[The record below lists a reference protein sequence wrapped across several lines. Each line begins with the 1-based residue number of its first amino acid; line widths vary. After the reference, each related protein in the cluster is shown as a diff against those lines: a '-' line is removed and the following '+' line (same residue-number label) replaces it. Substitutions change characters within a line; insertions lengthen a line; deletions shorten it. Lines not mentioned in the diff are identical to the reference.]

1 MWELHFISDRD
12 IMSIYEN
19 NRTVLSITKC
29 CIGLWCN
36 EVLCLGS
43 WRMRWGHCVSH
54 EFIKMRCISWLRR
67 NNKGGKLPPAG
78 QDPGVTCYCV
88 SFWGLEILTDVWR
101 IEYTW
106 LSSFQTQRHPDRV
119 LPEQKPVTFVLWRKV
134 NSCPDWRR
142 MLGDDGHSVS
152 ILDSHGK
159 RLEWNGEDYVEQGST
174 SKSG

>member
-1 MWELHFISDRD
+1 MVYDETW
-12 IMSIYEN
+12 
-19 NRTVLSITKC
+19 
-29 CIGLWCN
+29 N
-36 EVLCLGS
+36 EVDNMFGFLDDEMRPLCES
-43 WRMRWGHCVSH
+43 WVHKDEMFQLAKKDKQR
-54 EFIKMRCISWLRR
+54 
-67 NNKGGKLPPAG
+67 GKLPPAG

-88 SFWGLEILTDVWR
+88 SFRGLEILTDFWR

-119 LPEQKPVTFVLWRKV
+119 LPEQKPVTFVQWRKV

-142 MLGDDGHSVS
+142 MSGDDGHSVS
-152 ILDSHGK
+152 IMDSHGK